1 MRPGARVAAAI
12 EILEDINEGLAAE
25 QALTR
30 WARRSRYAGSKDRA
44 AIRDHVFDV
53 LRCKPLA
60 AHYGRGHDGRALML
74 GLLHLQQADI
84 ESLFSGDGHAP
95 SPLTPEEAE
104 FPSPP
109 EGTAV
114 QWCLPEWLVPLFKAS
129 LGTEAAATARALQ
142 SRAPT
147 VLRVN
152 LARTNR
158 DDVRI
163 MLADQGVETQINPLG
178 DAALTVTDGLRRI
191 RNSDCYADG
200 LVELQDAASQAV
212 VAALP
217 AGGRV
222 LDYCAGGGGKALA
235 LAMDETRS
243 VFAQDVDPTRMA
255 DLPNRAARAGAQVQM
270 VETQELAEH
279 SPFDVVLCDAPCSG
293 SGAWRRAAEGKW
305 TLTSTRLDA
314 LTQIQD
320 SILDAAA
327 DLVAPQG
334 VLAYAT
340 CSILTV
346 ENEDRVKAFL
356 DRNDGWQCTYQ
367 RRFDVDTCG
376 DGFFTAQLTRVST

>member
-129 LGTEAAATARALQ
+129 LL
-142 SRAPT
+142 S
-147 VLRVN
+147 L
-152 LARTNR
+152 
-158 DDVRI
+158 I
-163 MLADQGVETQINPLG
+163 HI
-178 DAALTVTDGLRRI
+178 
-191 RNSDCYADG
+191 
-200 LVELQDAASQAV
+200 
-212 VAALP
+212 
-217 AGGRV
+217 
-222 LDYCAGGGGKALA
+222 
-235 LAMDETRS
+235 
-243 VFAQDVDPTRMA
+243 
-255 DLPNRAARAGAQVQM
+255 
-270 VETQELAEH
+270 
-279 SPFDVVLCDAPCSG
+279 
-293 SGAWRRAAEGKW
+293 
-305 TLTSTRLDA
+305 
-314 LTQIQD
+314 
-320 SILDAAA
+320 
-327 DLVAPQG
+327 
-334 VLAYAT
+334 
-340 CSILTV
+340 
-346 ENEDRVKAFL
+346 
-356 DRNDGWQCTYQ
+356 
-367 RRFDVDTCG
+367 
-376 DGFFTAQLTRVST
+376 